1 MEHREQPEFNTS
13 VDRTAFFDCLGM
25 APVHRLTPHVMAE
38 PCPRIA
44 IAIALARWWSIL
56 SNASSAAS
64 DKAGLDRAIR
74 PSRTIHSSSAIGDTA
89 SITSSDGSILNRRAS
104 IGRASIPPICP
115 RAYAADLATASFR
128 SSRRSIIAAMSS
140 GRRQAQRQALARMSG
155 SACRRRD
162 SKTSAGRLARSCAA
176 TPTARPSAGPC
187 TTPRTINLEIA
198 CAASRPPITASARRA
213 ADCSG
218 TTRSIPKPAKRR
230 QRASRAGMAAANRRR
245 TASVARA
252 VQSPRFAAGIAAIN
266 ASSSRSTAA
275 GRRASAWAAMAV
287 PPEYR
292 QLRKDRVAVRA
303 CRHDARNSGPA

>member
-1 MEHREQPEFNTS
+1 MEHREQPESNTS

-89 SITSSDGSILNRRAS
+89 SITSSDGSILNRPAS

-140 GRRQAQRQALARMSG
+140 GRRGLRDLIRRMSKENPLWG
-155 SACRRRD
+155 APRIHGELPTLGFELAKSTVSTYMIRRRHPP
-162 SKTSAGRLARSCAA
+162 SQSWRTFLRNHAEAIAA
-176 TPTARPSAGPC
+176 IDLCLVPTARFESLFALVDR
-187 TTPRTINLEIA
+187 PRT
-198 CAASRPPITASARRA
+198 AATSVVCGDPASDRGMAGA
-213 ADCSG
+213 ADYRGFSVGDGSSLSG
-218 TTRSIPKPAKRR
+218 AR
-230 QRASRAGMAAANRRR
+230 Q
-245 TASVARA
+245 
-252 VQSPRFAAGIAAIN
+252 
-266 ASSSRSTAA
+266 
-275 GRRASAWAAMAV
+275 
-287 PPEYR
+287 
-292 QLRKDRVAVRA
+292 
-303 CRHDARNSGPA
+303 